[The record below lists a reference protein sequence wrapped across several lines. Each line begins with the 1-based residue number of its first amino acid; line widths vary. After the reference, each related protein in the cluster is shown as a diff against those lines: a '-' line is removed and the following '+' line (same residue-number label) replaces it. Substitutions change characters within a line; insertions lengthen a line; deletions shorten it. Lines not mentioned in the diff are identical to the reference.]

1 MNFMSETPAERRRY
15 DRQLR
20 PQLYLRH
27 IGHVFRTVEWSYGGL
42 VIEDKSGLLTT
53 GALLRIDG
61 LIDEDTFRHGRSP
74 VLVDIRARVVRVMA
88 EQRQAAL
95 TCLKLDD
102 AAYRILNAV
111 ENGSRPIQVSQV

>member
-1 MNFMSETPAERRRY
+1 MLETPAERRRY
-15 DRQLR
+15 DRQFR

-27 IGHVFRTVEWSYGGL
+27 VGHVFRTVEWSYGGL
-42 VIEDKSGLLTT
+42 VIEDKSGILST

-61 LIDEDTFRHGRSP
+61 LIDEDTYRHGRSP
-74 VLVDIRARVVRVMA
+74 FAVDIRARVVRVMA
-88 EQRQAAL
+88 EQKQAAL

-111 ENGSRPIQVSQV
+111 ENGLLPIRASQA

>member
-1 MNFMSETPAERRRY
+1 MIGK
-15 DRQLR
+15 LR

-95 TCLKLDD
+95 MCLKLDD